1 MGSTRVELVVDLGD
15 WVSDLIGDL
24 RCGRDTKAYVISVLA
39 KDVGPDTDMSK
50 MSLVLAYEEARRT
63 ANFVVYQQIG
73 DWVLWVSSVHPGA
86 ISENQEVVQTV
97 GRLSYSACNRML
109 RGSWP
114 LYEEL
119 ADNLPVIAR
128 EINHRFQRDVMSKQ
142 QK

>member
-1 MGSTRVELVVDLGD
+1 MVDLGD

>member
-1 MGSTRVELVVDLGD
+1 MVDLGD

-39 KDVGPDTDMSK
+39 KDVGPDADMSK

-97 GRLSYSACNRML
+97 GRLSYSAGNRML